1 MEIKKATLMALVL
14 GITAAAILSWTLMAY
29 RQPQPSESL
38 TAMMQE
44 MADYYGPGVGYE
56 IHERTDNEAWASI
69 YFEVENERI
78 PFENLHFRKVNNE
91 WEMAERRIW
100 PVSSPSRDLDILGYE
115 VRTSF
120 VQLHEWSE
128 SHECLKWFAPVA
140 KNSGHFPA
148 LIWEVEIRLE
158 NSTDCFRTSYRA
170 GVLYVGLMSIGLV
183 KPSETVEVGYSGGP
197 APSSR
202 WLVDSI
208 STYLQMQELEGKTFE
223 LTITLKDGEE
233 TVLAENTFIYT
244 FA

>member
-1 MEIKKATLMALVL
+1 MMEIKKATLMALVL
-14 GITAAAILSWTLMAY
+14 GITAAAILSWTLVH
-29 RQPQPSESL
+29 RQPQPPKPL
-38 TAMMQE
+38 TVMMQE
-44 MADYYGPGVGYE
+44 MVDYYGPGVGYE
-56 IHERTDNEAWASI
+56 IHERTDNEAWTSI

-91 WEMAERRIW
+91 WDMVEVRIW
-100 PVSSPSRDLDILGYE
+100 RVSSPSRDLDILGYE

-128 SHECLKWFAPVA
+128 SHECLKWFAPVV

-148 LIWEVEIRLE
+148 LIWKVEIKLE
-158 NSTDCFRTSYRA
+158 NSTNCFRTSYRA
-170 GVLYVGLMSIGLV
+170 GVLPGLISIGLV
-183 KPSETVEVGYSGGP
+183 KPGETVEVGYSGGP

-202 WLVDSI
+202 WLVDST
-208 STYLQMQELEGKTFE
+208 STYLRMDELEGKTFE

-233 TVLAENTFIYT
+233 TVLAENTFTYT